1 MIIRRASNFYR
12 PYYVLVNNKQYQ
24 VKQIKFYK
32 DNKVIVE
39 SQSGWLEKVDGDIKE
54 LELPINE
61 IKLKRKETFDGK
73 VFIMSRGIEWCGG
86 DTMADLYIPA
96 DMLNVHFAKHE
107 IKYQQLRKVYEGEQG
122 ICISVYVKSLTV
134 ELEAI
139 RDEYDELY
147 KQLDSYNMKTE
158 KIELFYDK
166 INKLKELA
174 EKFKA
179 EQKRVHDLKVE
190 DIEI

>member
-1 MIIRRASNFYR
+1 MIIGQRNKWYR
-12 PYYVLVNNKQYQ
+12 PYYVLVNDKWYQ
-24 VKQIKFYK
+24 VKEIKFYK

-54 LELPINE
+54 IALPIDE

-73 VFIMSRGIEWCGG
+73 VFIISRGKEWCGN

-96 DMLNVHFAKHE
+96 DMLNVHFARHE
-107 IKYQQLRKVYEGEQG
+107 IKYQQLRAVYEGEQG
-122 ICISVYVKSLTV
+122 IYISVYIKSLTV

-147 KQLDSYNMKTE
+147 KQLDGCSMKTE
-158 KIELFYDK
+158 KIEIFYNK
-166 INKLKELA
+166 INRLKELA

-179 EQKRVHDLKVE
+179 EQKRVYELKVE